1 MWTGRHHRRNKGE
14 WWAWLV
20 LLIIKHNTCNITL
33 KLFQK
38 NSLVKVGDITKFF
51 GNQFEKSVRE
61 TITLKDMYQ
70 FEESV
75 RERITLKDVFGL
87 VITYL
92 VGQFGINCWSVF
104 ISENL
109 EIAPWQQGQFQNFQK
124 SPGWFITKI
133 RWIKHVNNGWSHQTK
148 KLKLVQFNGGQL
160 QINHRVITKQRVI
173 IKQLR

>member
-1 MWTGRHHRRNKGE
+1 MQ
-14 WWAWLV
+14 
-20 LLIIKHNTCNITL
+20 HNTEIIP
-33 KLFQK
+33 KEFI
-38 NSLVKVGDITKFF
+38 G
-51 GNQFEKSVRE
+51 KSRRHYK
-61 TITLKDMYQ
+61 I
-70 FEESV
+70 FWESV
-75 RERITLKDVFGL
+75 WKICPWNNYIERYVSVWRICPWKNYIERCVCTSNHIFGRAIWDKLLK
-87 VITYL
+87 
-92 VGQFGINCWSVF
+92 C